1 MNEHKTLKVD
11 DVTAKGCHMEL
22 YDYGDGDV
30 FIEMTTGNEYAH
42 ILLSPAD
49 VIQIAAFCREA
60 FERGKTN
67 ED

>member
-1 MNEHKTLKVD
+1 MQTELTIKAANGEQV
-11 DVTAKGCHMEL
+11 EL
-22 YDYGDGDV
+22 YHYGDGDV
-30 FIEMTTGNEYAH
+30 CITIHNGTNEWGA
-42 ILLSPAD
+42 ILRPAD